1 VSVINT
7 ADDSVALT
15 LSGMNSPRGIAAS
28 ANPAGHQV
36 PSVVGET
43 EFDATFILNSSGL
56 AVGSVTTEASSAV
69 PSGRVISQNPQADT
83 FLGSGAAV
91 NLVVSSGRNGNGG
104 GGGGGGGATGFGLL
118 ALLGLLGAFT
128 TRRGSNRYRPARASP
143 SSVARRWMC
152 SSPR

>member
-1 VSVINT
+1 
-7 ADDSVALT
+7 
-15 LSGMNSPRGIAAS
+15 MNSPRGIAAS
-28 ANPAGHQV
+28 ATPAGHHV

-69 PSGRVISQNPQADT
+69 ASGRVISQSPQADT
-83 FLGSGAAV
+83 YLGSGAAV

-104 GGGGGGGATGFGLL
+104 GGGGAMGLEMLALVGLL
-118 ALLGLLGAFT
+118 SAFT